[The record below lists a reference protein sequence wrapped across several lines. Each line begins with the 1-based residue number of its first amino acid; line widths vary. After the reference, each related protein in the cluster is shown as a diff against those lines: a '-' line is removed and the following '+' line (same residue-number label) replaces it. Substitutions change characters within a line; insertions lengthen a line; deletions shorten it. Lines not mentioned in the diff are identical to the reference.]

1 MSKRTDFDSN
11 KDISEKL
18 NKLIWQSEK
27 EAKKAVNDVV
37 KYYEFNLFMNTPT
50 AKKQTHTAHARDV
63 IRSSNF
69 LRDYA
74 YPVKEVGYD
83 KARTR
88 KDAAWYIHFPDVGT
102 NPSNRSMGQPPQHF
116 LRRTHHITKPIALQI
131 FRNAVSRTL
140 DID

>member
-1 MSKRTDFDSN
+1 MAKRTDYDSD
-11 KDISEKL
+11 KDITEKL
-18 NKLIWQSEK
+18 NKLMWQSER

-50 AKKQTHTAHARDV
+50 AKRKTHTAHARDV
-63 IRSSNF
+63 IKTSNF
-69 LRDYA
+69 LRDRP

-102 NPSNRSMGQPPQHF
+102 EIRGTVGQPPQHF
-116 LRRTHHITKPIALQI
+116 LRKTHEMTKPIALQLYT
-131 FRNAVSRTL
+131 NAVSRML

>member
-1 MSKRTDFDSN
+1 MAKRTDYDSD
-11 KDISEKL
+11 KDISDKL
-18 NKLIWQSEK
+18 NKLIFQSEK

-50 AKKQTHTAHARDV
+50 AKRKTHLAHARDV
-63 IRSSNF
+63 IKSTNF
-69 LRDYA
+69 LRDRP

-102 NPSNRSMGQPPQHF
+102 DPSNRTVGQPPQHF
-116 LRRTHHITKPIALQI
+116 LRKTHEMTKPIALQI
-131 FRNAVSRTL
+131 YSNALRKAL